1 MLANRGA
8 VFIVPNALKA
18 KVGGGAVALNADAVA
33 RAEEALKA
41 LSANFAQW
49 LGDELVRLEAARAT
63 VREQG
68 RTPAATET
76 LYFRAHDLKGLGA
89 TYEYPLVGRIA
100 GSLCKLLEEPAKR
113 TAAPQVLIDAHVD
126 AIRLCVRQEMREVD
140 HPAGALLAAELETR
154 VAAHNG

>member
-1 MLANRGA
+1 MLASRGT
-8 VFIVPNALKA
+8 VINVPNALRA
-18 KVGGGAVALNADAVA
+18 KIGSGPVLNGDAIA
-33 RAEEALKA
+33 KAEEALKA

-49 LGDELVRLEAARAT
+49 LTDEVVRLEAARLA

-89 TYEYPLVGRIA
+89 TYEYPLVGAIA
-100 GSLCKLLEEPAKR
+100 GSLCKLLDEPAR
-113 TAAPQVLIDAHVD
+113 RPDAPQVLIDAHVD
-126 AIRLCVRQEMREVD
+126 AIRLCVRQEMREVN
-140 HPAGALLAAELETR
+140 HPAGALLLAELESQ

>member
-8 VFIVPNALKA
+8 VFTVPNALRA
-18 KVGGGAVALNADAVA
+18 KVGGGAALNADAVA
-33 RAEEALKA
+33 KAEEALKA

-49 LGDELVRLEAARAT
+49 LSDEIIRLEGARTA

-76 LYFRAHDLKGLGA
+76 LYLRAHDLKGLGA

-113 TAAPQVLIDAHVD
+113 PAVPQVLIDAHVD
-126 AIRLCVRQEMREVD
+126 AIRLCVRTEMREED
-140 HPAGALLAAELETR
+140 HPAGALLLAELESRTT
-154 VAAHNG
+154 AHNA